1 MNRLV
6 IVLLSVSLAG
16 LCSPG
21 QEKAE
26 EIKQTVVNLKAKV
39 SALQAQIAV
48 LEAELKQQ
56 SSSPGPG
63 RFAATERT
71 EKAAPGA
78 RARCT
83 AVTQKG
89 TRCTR
94 SAVARKR
101 NCWQH

>member
-6 IVLLSVSLAG
+6 IVLLSASLAG

-21 QEKAE
+21 QDKAE
-26 EIKQTVVNLKAKV
+26 EIKQTVANLKAQV
-39 SALQAQIAV
+39 SALQARIAV
-48 LEAELKQQ
+48 LESELKGE
-56 SSSPGPG
+56 SPRPAQA
-63 RFAATERT
+63 RTAVERT
-71 EKAAPGA
+71 ERAAPGA

-94 SAVARKR
+94 PAVARKR
-101 NCWQH
+101 TCWQH